1 MRSAAGRSSTVVR
14 QVWVIAHRGASGHA
28 PENTLAAFRLAAKMG
43 AQFIETDLR
52 LTRDGHVIA
61 IHDATVNRTSNGRG
75 RVSRMSL
82 AKIRELDAGGYLA
95 GDKRSSPC
103 ERVPTLEEILE
114 LARDARIGCYLE
126 LKSLAGQGLEGK
138 VIRAVRAAKMS
149 SRTVII
155 SFHSAILRIVRDL
168 DASIVTGLIVAKPT
182 ARSIALAQRI
192 GARQFLPRGDRVTPA
207 LLAKAQDAGLGVV
220 AWTVNDPASMRR
232 LIAAGVQGIITN
244 YPDRLA
250 PLLSSR

>member
-1 MRSAAGRSSTVVR
+1 MRA
-14 QVWVIAHRGASGHA
+14 VISLGTNAHRLASA
-28 PENTLAAFRLAAKMG
+28 SQRL
-43 AQFIETDLR
+43 R
-52 LTRDGHVIA
+52 RSWNSRVTRG
-61 IHDATVNRTSNGRG
+61 
-75 RVSRMSL
+75 
-82 AKIRELDAGGYLA
+82 
-95 GDKRSSPC
+95 
-103 ERVPTLEEILE
+103 
-114 LARDARIGCYLE
+114 IGCYLE
-126 LKSLAGQGLEGK
+126 LKSRAGQGLEGK

-168 DASIVTGLIVAKPT
+168 DASIMTGLIVAKPT

-244 YPDRLA
+244 YPDRLV